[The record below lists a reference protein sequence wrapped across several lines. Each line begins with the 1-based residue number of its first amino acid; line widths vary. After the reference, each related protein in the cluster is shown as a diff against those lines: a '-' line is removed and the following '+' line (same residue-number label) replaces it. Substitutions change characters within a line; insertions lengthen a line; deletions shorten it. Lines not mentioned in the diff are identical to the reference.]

1 MTWTGGA
8 LTLRLGHEG
17 EKPNRSSSSDL
28 GNARAKNAQQEP
40 TQRRGEPW
48 SAKAQTAKQEPAPR
62 RGGAWDKGPERQAGA
77 REGTQC
83 TCGPTTSGGGAACTR
98 TRESQQT
105 ATKSGVSLKTPCRGT
120 CT

>member
-48 SAKAQTAKQEPAPR
+48 SAKAQNAKQEPAPR
-62 RGGAWDKGPERQAGA
+62 RGEPGNTKAQNAKQEPEKEPSAPAAQPQVEAVQRVQEHVRASRQ
-77 REGTQC
+77 R
-83 TCGPTTSGGGAACTR
+83 R
-98 TRESQQT
+98 SQE
-105 ATKSGVSLKTPCRGT
+105 
-120 CT
+120 

>member
-1 MTWTGGA
+1 MPAETEGNEFDDVDWGA

-48 SAKAQTAKQEPAPR
+48 SAKAQNAKQEPEKEPSAPAAQPQVEAVQRVQEHVRASRQR
-62 RGGAWDKGPERQAGA
+62 R
-77 REGTQC
+77 
-83 TCGPTTSGGGAACTR
+83 
-98 TRESQQT
+98 SQE
-105 ATKSGVSLKTPCRGT
+105 
-120 CT
+120 